1 MAEKNPAVSV
11 IIPMYNTEKYI
22 AECLESLL
30 NQTLKNFEVIVA
42 DDCSTDN
49 SLAIAENMIPAFEKK
64 GLKLFIFTLTK
75 NSACPGV
82 PRNFAID
89 FAKGKYIYF
98 VDSDDFLTVDALEY
112 FYNVAEE
119 FTADVVHAE
128 KCFEYKEI
136 DGKFTSNIYS
146 METFE
151 NTKTPTLETADIKK
165 RITDFVEKKYSQM
178 VWSKF
183 FRREFLI
190 ENAIKFSNITITED
204 YIFSAMCLACAKKY
218 VRVPSVGYYY
228 RKRADS
234 QTSAPGHSTTIS
246 LDLIE
251 GIYFMDNFMQNQKF
265 FIENPSCRY
274 LLIDYFYQIF
284 AKQISKHIF
293 FTLDLDPGEI
303 YSFYNEK
310 VFALNPQKNIPL
322 TTYLFVSSN
331 IYKMLVN
338 HQAAEIAELKKLLQ
352 EK

>member
-1 MAEKNPAVSV
+1 MAEENFAVSV

-22 AECLESLL
+22 AECLDSLL

-49 SLAIAENMIPAFEKK
+49 SLAIAENMISAFEKK
-64 GLKLFIFTLTK
+64 GLKLSTLTLTQ
-75 NSACPGV
+75 NSGCPGV

-98 VDSDDFLTVDALEY
+98 VDSDDFLSVDALECLY
-112 FYNVAEE
+112 KVAEK
-119 FTADVVHAE
+119 FNADVVHAE

-136 DGKFTSNIYS
+136 DGKFTSSIYS
-146 METFE
+146 MESFE
-151 NTKTPTLETADIKK
+151 NIKTPTLETANIEK
-165 RITDFVEKKYSQM
+165 RITDFVAGKFNTLTC
-178 VWSKF
+178 SKF
-183 FRREFLI
+183 SRREFLI
-190 ENAIKFSNITITED
+190 ENAIKFPNTTITED
-204 YIFSAMCLACAKKY
+204 YIFSVMCLACAKNY
-218 VRVPSVGYYY
+218 VRVPSVGYHY
-228 RKRADS
+228 RKRAGS
-234 QTSAPGHSTTIS
+234 QTSSAHSTTIS

-251 GIYFMDNFMQNQKF
+251 GIHFMDNFMQNQKF
-265 FIENPSCRY
+265 FIENPSYRY
-274 LLIDYFYQIF
+274 LLIDDFYQIF

-310 VFALNPQKNIPL
+310 VFSLNPQKNIPL
-322 TTYLFVSSN
+322 TAYLFVSSN

-338 HQAAEIAELKKLLQ
+338 HQAAEIAKLKKLLQ